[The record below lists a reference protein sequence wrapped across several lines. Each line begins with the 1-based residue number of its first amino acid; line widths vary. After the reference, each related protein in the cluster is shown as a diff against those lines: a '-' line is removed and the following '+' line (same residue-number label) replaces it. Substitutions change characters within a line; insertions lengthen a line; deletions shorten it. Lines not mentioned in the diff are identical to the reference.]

1 MYLRKLDYRKNKM
14 ESYKRLFENN
24 RKWVEEKKREDKD
37 YFTRLSEGQKPE
49 FFLIGCSDSRVSPN
63 IITGAGPGELFI
75 HRNIANLAV
84 HTDLNFLSALQYAV
98 EVLRVKHI
106 IVKGHYY
113 CGGIRAAMSSEYYG
127 LIDNWLMNIRDVMRL
142 HEKELNSM
150 QDNEQRFRRLVELNV
165 IEQVNNVRGTSVMQK
180 AMRNG
185 SAPLIHGWVYDL
197 HEGLLKDLK
206 VEI

>member
-1 MYLRKLDYRKNKM
+1 MDQ
-14 ESYKRLFENN
+14 SYKRLFENN
-24 RKWVEEKKREDKD
+24 RRWVEEKKREDRD
-37 YFTRLSEGQKPE
+37 YFARLSKGQKPE

-98 EVLRVKHI
+98 EVLQVKHI

-113 CGGIRAAMSSEYYG
+113 CGGIRAAMSGDYYG

-142 HEKELNSM
+142 YKEELNSLE
-150 QDNEQRFRRLVELNV
+150 DDERRFRRLVELNV
-165 IEQVNNVRGTSVMQK
+165 IEQVNNVRGTSVIQK
-180 AMRNG
+180 AIRNG
-185 SAPLIHGWVYDL
+185 SAPQIHGWVYDL
-197 HEGLLKDLK
+197 HEGMLIDLN
-206 VEI
+206 VPH

>member
-1 MYLRKLDYRKNKM
+1 MDQ
-14 ESYKRLFENN
+14 SYKRLFENN
-24 RKWVEEKKREDKD
+24 RKWVQEKLREDKN
-37 YFTRLSEGQKPE
+37 YFNSLSKGQKPG

-98 EVLRVKHI
+98 EVLKVQHI

-113 CGGIRAAMSSEYYG
+113 CGGIRAAMEKDYYG

-142 HEKELNSM
+142 HESELNSIS
-150 QDNEQRFRRLVELNV
+150 DNEQRFRRLVELNV
-165 IEQVNNVRGTSVMQK
+165 IEQVNNVKGTSVLQK

-185 SAPLIHGWVYDL
+185 TAPNIHGWVYDL
-197 HEGLLKDLK
+197 NEGLLKDL
-206 VEI
+206 EIDT

>member
-1 MYLRKLDYRKNKM
+1 MDQ
-14 ESYKRLFENN
+14 SYKRLFENN
-24 RKWVEEKKREDKD
+24 RKWVQEKLREDKN
-37 YFTRLSEGQKPE
+37 YFNRLSKGQKPE

-98 EVLRVKHI
+98 EVLKVQHI

-113 CGGIRAAMSSEYYG
+113 CGGVRAAMTDDYYG

-142 HEKELNSM
+142 HEDELNSIT
-150 QDNEQRFRRLVELNV
+150 DDEQRFRRLVELNV
-165 IEQVNNVRGTSVMQK
+165 IEQVNNVKGTSVLQK
-180 AMRNG
+180 AIRNG
-185 SAPLIHGWVYDL
+185 TAPQIHGWVYDL
-197 HEGLLKDLK
+197 NEGLLKDLK
-206 VEI
+206 IT